1 MQQKIE
7 NGTVNAN
14 RIGLQ
19 NYVVQLNTDDLIEL
33 AETGKTGN
41 IELDSM
47 AATILHECLEH
58 AYNEIKDRKGKT
70 VNGVYVKDADLKNGK
85 DNQ

>member
-1 MQQKIE
+1 MEILSV
-7 NGTVNAN
+7 G
-14 RIGLQ
+14 
-19 NYVVQLNTDDLIEL
+19 DLIEL

-47 AATILHECLEH
+47 AKVVLHECLEH

-70 VNGVYVKDADLKNGK
+70 VNGVFVKEADLKNGK

>member
-14 RIGLQ
+14 RIDLQ

-47 AATILHECLEH
+47 AKVVLHECLNMLEF
-58 AYNEIKDRKGKT
+58 E
-70 VNGVYVKDADLKNGK
+70 ADYYEREKKRNAR
-85 DNQ
+85 

>member
-14 RIGLQ
+14 RIDLQ

-33 AETGKTGN
+33 AETGKVRN
-41 IELDSM
+41 IELDDM
-47 AATILHECLEH
+47 AKVVLHECSNMLEF
-58 AYNEIKDRKGKT
+58 E
-70 VNGVYVKDADLKNGK
+70 ADYYEREKKRNAR
-85 DNQ
+85 